1 MQSYDCKSKSYF
13 QTASNVSF
21 TKVPFISFLPD
32 ISALISSSE
41 TAIMILVICKRH
53 HEQMNLWLI
62 EMSNWT
68 AKADVFKWTQTN
80 KQTTDAKI
88 LLKSNFQANKFLA

>member
-32 ISALISSSE
+32 ISALISSWWIFDLLKWV
-41 TAIMILVICKRH
+41 T
-53 HEQMNLWLI
+53 EQQKLMF
-62 EMSNWT
+62 SNER
-68 AKADVFKWTQTN
+68 KQTN
-80 KQTTDAKI
+80 K
-88 LLKSNFQANKFLA
+88 LLMLKYF

>member
-32 ISALISSSE
+32 ISALI
-41 TAIMILVICKRH
+41 LVICNRH

-88 LLKSNFQANKFLA
+88 FLKSNFQANKFLA